1 MESDAAILELVRK
14 AFSDCSKPE
23 HFTEYGHCDECQDH
37 DDVLRSRDVETL
49 TIKDVGNSG
58 WDPLCYTSAEGFAYF
73 FPALARLALAEPTEP
88 FGWYGPQLFF
98 HLTHDGHCNRFIPHL
113 SPGQKNAVVAL
124 LKYIGETRL
133 NLVVDYMYV
142 DELRVAIDLW
152 SAKDQSPS

>member
-1 MESDAAILELVRK
+1 MDSDAAILELVRK

-23 HFTEYGHCDECQDH
+23 HFTNYEHCDECQDH

-73 FPALARLALAEPTEP
+73 FPALARLVLAEPTEP

-98 HLTHDGHCNRFIPHL
+98 HLTHDDQYNRFIPHF
-113 SPGQKNAVVAL
+113 SPGQKGAVVAL
-124 LKYIGETRL
+124 LRHIGKTRR
-133 NLVVDYMYV
+133 NLVASYMYE
-142 DELRVAIDLW
+142 DELRVAIDRW
-152 SAKDQSPS
+152 SATDLSP